1 MYINIVYNII
11 TNFTVLIIFI
21 ITYYCCAILYCYN
34 VTVYYRNQASN
45 HDENAA
51 GFTSQPR
58 QPYSGRR
65 GRLWAGAQGAP
76 HSPAELSKLR
86 SALLKRTR
94 GLQEPCVVPEKLLQR
109 IDVGGEGALAISFSH
124 SGHILASM
132 YYIVLEYITVL

>member
-1 MYINIVYNII
+1 M
-11 TNFTVLIIFI
+11 T
-21 ITYYCCAILYCYN
+21 
-34 VTVYYRNQASN
+34 RMPPASPPN
-45 HDENAA
+45 RANPIADGA
-51 GFTSQPR
+51 
-58 QPYSGRR
+58 
-65 GRLWAGAQGAP
+65 AGAQGAP